1 MLTPIELT
9 LYNEEDEAIKT
20 LSRSVVNWGCLKKAV
35 KLSNE
40 LQTGEDLS
48 EEKLDKIT
56 NFVVY
61 LFGNKATKEEI
72 EEGADISEIMSCFRA
87 VVRRASALGNV

>member
-1 MLTPIELT
+1 M
-9 LYNEEDEAIKT
+9 
-20 LSRSVVNWGCLKKAV
+20 NWGCLKKAV

-87 VVRRASALGNV
+87 VVRRASAVGNV

>member
-9 LYNEEDEAIKT
+9 LYNEEDEAVKT

-87 VVRRASALGNV
+87 VVRRASAVGNV

>member
-87 VVRRASALGNV
+87 VVRRASAVGNV